1 LYAAGLLPSD
11 ALFGAQ
17 QVVTLKL
24 LRNYIEDVRAEI
36 EHGVTLSSAFDM
48 YYDKYKIVGD
58 RILISFIKNGE
69 NTDLHSLLDKYARKK
84 EADLQ
89 LTIDTSLSAIEPLIM
104 VGVMVVIGAIVLILY
119 QPMMSIIPQMANQLY

>member
-1 LYAAGLLPSD
+1 
-11 ALFGAQ
+11 
-17 QVVTLKL
+17 
-24 LRNYIEDVRAEI
+24 
-36 EHGVTLSSAFDM
+36 
-48 YYDKYKIVGD
+48 
-58 RILISFIKNGE
+58 
-69 NTDLHSLLDKYARKK
+69 LLDKYARKK